1 MRNTSYLSDIYDKKD
16 LTIALYLALDLT
28 LYLKNLVPVD
38 NITFFQQPSVSPD
51 ILVEYSIG
59 ISIMV
64 QVICLSLG
72 QKIQS

>member
-1 MRNTSYLSDIYDKKD
+1 MSYLCDIC
-16 LTIALYLALDLT
+16 ALCLALDLT

-38 NITFFQQPSVSPD
+38 DITFFQKPSVSPD
-51 ILVEYSIG
+51 ILVEYSIS

-64 QVICLSLG
+64 QVIRLSLG